1 MPMHSVMLSQEEEI
15 RALEVQLGRP
25 IQGESRVARRCH
37 LSLPVIVEV
46 EPLTSDDRPFP
57 TLYWLSCPVLRRRVS
72 RVEERGAVR
81 ELDERVASDPE
92 FRKKFEEAGRAYA
105 ERRDAKLPE
114 DAKLTPRGG
123 IGGSTAG
130 VKCLHAH
137 LAEYLITGLSPAGEW
152 VSAEVTPVLCE
163 APCVIKREDELI
175 KNPEF
180 REPRL

>member
-1 MPMHSVMLSQEEEI
+1 MSSNHEEI

-37 LSLPVIVEV
+37 LSLPMVVEV
-46 EPLTSDDRPFP
+46 EPLTSDARPFP

-81 ELDERVASDPE
+81 ELDERVAKDAA
-92 FRKKFEEAGRAYA
+92 FRERFEAAGRVYA

-114 DAKLTPRGG
+114 DAELTPRGG
-123 IGGSTAG
+123 IGGSMGG

-137 LAEYLITGLSPAGEW
+137 LAEFLVSGLSPAGEW
-152 VSAEVTPVLCE
+152 VSEEVMPVSCE
-163 APCVIKREDELI
+163 SPCVIRDEDSEELI
-175 KNPEF
+175 KNPDY
-180 REPRL
+180 REPRR